1 MATGDLMTKVLDAL
15 GDAQPTAEAIHDLT
29 DLAEVPSSMTIA
41 EVADRLALSAHT
53 LRYYERAGLV
63 TVARDSQ
70 GHRVYDAGAV
80 RRLVFLTRMR
90 LSGMSM
96 RELRHYIEL
105 VDAGEHTV
113 PERTAMLAEHRA
125 TIVRRLRELT
135 LSLVAVD
142 YKIAAYG
149 GAAGSDVEHRPPR
162 DAAA

>member
-1 MATGDLMTKVLDAL
+1 MATDDLMTKVLEAL
-15 GDAQPTAEAIHDLT
+15 GDAQPTVEAIHDLT

-41 EVADRLALSAHT
+41 EVADRLALPAHT

-70 GHRVYDAGAV
+70 GHRVYDADAV

-96 RELRHYIEL
+96 RELQHYIEL
-105 VDAGEHTV
+105 VDAGERTV
-113 PERTAMLAEHRA
+113 PERMAMLVEHRD

-135 LSLVAVD
+135 LSLAAVD
-142 YKIAAYG
+142 YKITTYG
-149 GAAGSDVEHRPPR
+149 GATGSDVERSPSR
-162 DAAA
+162 EAAA